1 MSKLEIE
8 FEITGLKFRISGEK
22 DSVPAALASL
32 QRQVAGL
39 AQSVVSATTAL
50 DGNSG
55 STAVEPSLVEATRG
69 MLPASTI
76 AQPTQ
81 PAQRKSRKPGGGRKE
96 TAGALEFK
104 HDAEKLGF
112 PKQEWNTATKAMWLL
127 YVLEQSG
134 GPTEGSAPA
143 LAATFNKY
151 FKESGGIQRGNI
163 SRDLGS
169 AKGKT
174 GFVNSDP
181 TKEPETWFLLTA
193 GKTHIQQLIANSNS
207 VEASAAK

>member
-22 DSVPAALASL
+22 DTVPAALASL
-32 QRQVAGL
+32 QRQIAGL

-55 STAVEPSLVEATRG
+55 STAFEPPLVEATRG
-69 MLPASTI
+69 ALPA
-76 AQPTQ
+76 APVAQ
-81 PAQRKSRKPGGGRKE
+81 PAQRKPRKPGGGRKE

-134 GPTEGSAPA
+134 GPTEVSAPA

-181 TKEPETWFLLTA
+181 TKDPETWFLLTA
-193 GKTHIQQLIANSNS
+193 GKTHLQELIANSVS
-207 VEASAAK
+207 VQPSGAK